1 MPKSSS
7 SGSRASGKPGCEQQS
22 LEPVQPE
29 QRELSKPHV
38 QLRLATAREADLNN
52 HANQMNRQQ
61 RRDSTPAATVS
72 NHTYARLLTHIFTLF
87 HFSSISQLSLTFAI
101 SDGIAKKFMAC
112 FSSSVRCLSRIRRRT
127 EQVMTTMK
135 ATCEFRCRHSD
146 NCCLRSAFASP
157 TAMPESK
164 SSSASGNQASNQ
176 ASNDNTSNQCNPNN
190 ANYQGHT
197 SSYGGDGTQAN
208 ADNHANQMNPNNSAH
223 ASSRG
228 AQ

>member
-1 MPKSSS
+1 
-7 SGSRASGKPGCEQQS
+7 
-22 LEPVQPE
+22 L
-29 QRELSKPHV
+29 
-38 QLRLATAREADLNN
+38 
-52 HANQMNRQQ
+52 
-61 RRDSTPAATVS
+61 
-72 NHTYARLLTHIFTLF
+72 
-87 HFSSISQLSLTFAI
+87 QLSLTFAI
-101 SDGIAKKFMAC
+101 SDGIAKKYWLLFFLRAM
-112 FSSSVRCLSRIRRRT
+112 LEQKKKSRAGHDYD
-127 EQVMTTMK
+127 ES
-135 ATCEFRCRHSD
+135 TCEFRCRHSD

-208 ADNHANQMNPNNSAH
+208 ADNHGNQMNPNNSAH